1 VRFRLL
7 PTDDGFFDLFN
18 DAAANVVACTRQ
30 LRELLETAIP
40 GGHVSIDS
48 VIAFEHRGDELT
60 RTIMRR
66 LNTSFVTPFDR
77 EDIHE
82 LTVHLDDVL
91 DGIQASAETM
101 LIYKIDK
108 PSEEV
113 RQMVGILAGQ
123 AAQLL
128 AALSKLEKP
137 TGIATHLAMVHDLE
151 HQADGLSRAA
161 IGRLFE
167 TGNDPLEVIK
177 LRDLYK
183 SLEDTI
189 DAAEDAAEV
198 MERILAKS

>member
-1 VRFRLL
+1 MVRLIPRDEKFY
-7 PTDDGFFDLFN
+7 DLFIETGQTIV
-18 DAAANVVACTRQ
+18 AAAR
-30 LRELLETAIP
+30 
-40 GGHVSIDS
+40 
-48 VIAFEHRGDELT
+48 AFEKMVNEYDRLGERVSEIQALEKKGDGIDDE
-60 RTIMRR
+60 IAAR
-66 LNTSFVTPFDR
+66 LQRSFVTPFDR

-101 LIYKIDK
+101 LIYKVEK

-123 AAQLL
+123 AGQLL
-128 AALSKLEKP
+128 EALTKMEKP
-137 TGIATHLAMVHDLE
+137 SGITTHLSMVHDLE

-167 TGNDPLEVIK
+167 AGNDPLEVIK
-177 LRDLYK
+177 LRELYK
-183 SLEDTI
+183 TLEDTI

-198 MERILAKS
+198 IERILAKS